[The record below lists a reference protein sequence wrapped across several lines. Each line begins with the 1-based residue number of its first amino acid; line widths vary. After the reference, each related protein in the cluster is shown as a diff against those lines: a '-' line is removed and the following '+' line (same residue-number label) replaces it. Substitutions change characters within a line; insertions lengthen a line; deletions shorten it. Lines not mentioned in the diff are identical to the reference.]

1 MTPMLEVRDLHFDY
15 GNAPILKGVSFEVN
29 EGELCG
35 LFGPNGCGKTTLF
48 KCCLNFLKSHRGSI
62 HMDGRNVKDLRVEDM
77 AKIVAY
83 VPQEHKPPFP
93 YLAREVVLMGR
104 TPRLNGLFGISRE
117 DKMKAT
123 EALDLLGLTELAD
136 YPYNQLSGGQRQMIL
151 MARAIAQETPL
162 MFLDEPTSAL
172 DFSNQIRIW
181 RTMRLVAVRGVTILA
196 CSHDPN
202 HVSWFC
208 DKVVVMKDNRILKEG
223 SPQGVI
229 TEDTM
234 DEIYQDVCSVR
245 SIGGIRMV
253 LPRDVA
259 LRNEME
265 GFGQSDSSKLGIRG
279 ASMDRLQTGKNEQH
293 VLISQTLSH

>member
-1 MTPMLEVRDLHFDY
+1 MLEVRDLHYNY
-15 GNAPILKGVSFEVN
+15 GTFPVLSGVSFDVGA
-29 EGELCG
+29 GELCG

-62 HMDGRNVKDLRVEDM
+62 RMDGKDVKDLRVEDM

-104 TPRLNGLFGISRE
+104 TPRLNGFFGISRE
-117 DKMKAT
+117 DKRKAA
-123 EALDLLGLTELAD
+123 EALDLLGLTEMAD

-181 RTMRLVAVRGVTILA
+181 RIMRLVAERGVTILA

-223 SPQGVI
+223 SSQNVI

-259 LRNEME
+259 LRDERE
-265 GFGQSDSSKLGIRG
+265 GFGQKAAGKIGVREDGR
-279 ASMDRLQTGKNEQH
+279 DRLQRGREEQH
-293 VLISQTLSH
+293 VIVSQTSGHR

>member
-1 MTPMLEVRDLHFDY
+1 
-15 GNAPILKGVSFEVN
+15 
-29 EGELCG
+29 
-35 LFGPNGCGKTTLF
+35 
-48 KCCLNFLKSHRGSI
+48 
-62 HMDGRNVKDLRVEDM
+62 
-77 AKIVAY
+77 
-83 VPQEHKPPFP
+83 
-93 YLAREVVLMGR
+93 
-104 TPRLNGLFGISRE
+104 
-117 DKMKAT
+117 MKAA

-181 RTMRLVAVRGVTILA
+181 RIMRMVAERGVTILA
-196 CSHDPN
+196 CSHAPN

-223 SPQGVI
+223 TSQSVI

-259 LRNEME
+259 LRNESK
-265 GFGQSDSSKLGIRG
+265 GFARW
-279 ASMDRLQTGKNEQH
+279 DRLHECMGKQH
-293 VLISQTLSH
+293 V